1 MREVC
6 ESERAR
12 RDHHLSCATLFLT
25 LRKVRVQ
32 MILPGVRASA
42 ISGEDGG
49 LHGELLGDK
58 GHRFGRG
65 RAEVVW
71 DKAHEAQGTELQRT
85 VAAWWARSGRQ
96 GQAVHEYLIEQPAG
110 GWPTVSEDF
119 VRQAPYPSPFA
130 VQKVQKLNFR
140 GA

>member
-6 ESERAR
+6 ASERAR

-58 GHRFGRG
+58 GPRFGRG

-96 GQAVHEYLIEQPAG
+96 GQAVHEYLVEQPAG
-110 GWPTVSEDF
+110 RLANSI
-119 VRQAPYPSPFA
+119 
-130 VQKVQKLNFR
+130 R
-140 GA
+140 GFCETSSLELAT

>member
-1 MREVC
+1 
-6 ESERAR
+6 
-12 RDHHLSCATLFLT
+12 
-25 LRKVRVQ
+25 

-71 DKAHEAQGTELQRT
+71 DKAHEAQGTELQRIAEA
-85 VAAWWARSGRQ
+85 VVGALERGIRSGS
-96 GQAVHEYLIEQPAG
+96 
-110 GWPTVSEDF
+110 WP
-119 VRQAPYPSPFA
+119 
-130 VQKVQKLNFR
+130 
-140 GA
+140 